1 MLSAFH
7 NGEEENLLFL
17 PDHKMYLAID
27 YDGVNVYD
35 QYENFY
41 GHYPT
46 EADVMEQIDRAL
58 IRQLNLMRAAR
69 NMVMEELENGSENT
83 NLDTI
88 EGFEHLWGIH
98 TFKSGKILFATKE
111 IPA

>member
-17 PDHKMYLAID
+17 PEHKKYLAID
-27 YDGVNVYD
+27 FDGVNVYD

-46 EADVMEQIDRAL
+46 EDEAIAAL
-58 IRQLNLMRAAR
+58 DMAKK
-69 NMVMEELENGSENT
+69 
-83 NLDTI
+83 
-88 EGFEHLWGIH
+88 EGGC
-98 TFKSGKILFATKE
+98 
-111 IPA
+111 

>member
-1 MLSAFH
+1 MLSAFY

-17 PDHKMYLAID
+17 PEHKMYLAID

-46 EADVMEQIDRAL
+46 EEEAIAALDRAKK
-58 IRQLNLMRAAR
+58 
-69 NMVMEELENGSENT
+69 
-83 NLDTI
+83 
-88 EGFEHLWGIH
+88 EGGY
-98 TFKSGKILFATKE
+98 
-111 IPA
+111 